1 MEITPRT
8 LLRAFLVIGGLAIAG
23 MGIADEELWRIALG
37 VAAATLGGF
46 GLWYQY
52 SQEREGSESH

>member
-8 LLRAFLVIGGLAIAG
+8 LLRAFLVIGGVAIAG
-23 MGIADEELWRIALG
+23 MGIADGELWRIALG
-37 VAAATLGGF
+37 GAAALLGGF

-52 SQEREGSESH
+52 SQEQGVADSQ